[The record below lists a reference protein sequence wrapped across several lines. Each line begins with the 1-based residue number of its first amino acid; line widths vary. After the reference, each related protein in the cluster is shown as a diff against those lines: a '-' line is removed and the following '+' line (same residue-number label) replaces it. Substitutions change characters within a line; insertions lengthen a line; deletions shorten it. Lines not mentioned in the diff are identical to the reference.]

1 MTRAI
6 RIFVLVECIAF
17 LAASLTHF
25 GILVD
30 GYQHQKAGT
39 AEGVIGIV
47 LLVGLTLI
55 WIRPASTRIT
65 GLAVQSFAL
74 FGTLIGIFTIAVG
87 VGPRTVPDIVFH
99 AFLVI
104 LLLSGL
110 VTAVRTPRQN
120 YPANTIEQFPR
131 V

>member
-6 RIFVLVECIAF
+6 RIFVIVECVAF
-17 LAASLTHF
+17 IAASLTHF
-25 GILVD
+25 GVLMD

-55 WIRPASTRIT
+55 WLRPASTRT
-65 GLAVQSFAL
+65 TALAVQSFAL
-74 FGTLIGIFTIAVG
+74 FGTLIGIFTIAIG

-110 VTAVRTPRQN
+110 ITAMRTPRRN
-120 YPANTIEQFPR
+120 YAVNTM
-131 V
+131 